1 MAQGRPI
8 RYHALG
14 GAGMTTGGGSLLQ
27 QIRDF
32 LSGYWPRR
40 LPQDEAIP
48 AAVLVLLYESEGE
61 PYIVL
66 TRRTEDVEHHKGET
80 SFPGGAFDP
89 GDGDL
94 LTTAL
99 RETEEEIGV
108 RPEHVDIVGR
118 LDDVI
123 TITGFVVS
131 PFVGVLGTAS
141 YPFAVNTIEVAELVE
156 VPLRHLM
163 DERNLERGVRELAGR
178 WLPILS
184 YNYGDHRIWGA
195 TARILKAFFDNF
207 AASRG

>member
-1 MAQGRPI
+1 MA
-8 RYHALG
+8 G
-14 GAGMTTGGGSLLQ
+14 GVSLLQ

-32 LSGYWPRR
+32 LADYRPQR
-40 LPQDEAIP
+40 LSQDRATP
-48 AAVLVLLYESEGE
+48 AGVLLLLYEKEGE

-89 GDGDL
+89 EDADL

-108 RPEHVDIVGR
+108 RREDVEVLGR
-118 LDDVI
+118 LDDIV

-131 PFVGVLGTAS
+131 PFVGVLRRWP
-141 YPFAVNTIEVAELVE
+141 YPFAANAEEVAELVE

-163 DERNLERGVRELAGR
+163 DERNLERSTRRFGDR
-178 WLPILS
+178 WWPVLS

-195 TARILKAFFDNF
+195 TARIFKGFFDNL
-207 AASRG
+207 AASGA

>member
-1 MAQGRPI
+1 MA
-8 RYHALG
+8 G
-14 GAGMTTGGGSLLQ
+14 GASLLQ

-32 LSGYWPRR
+32 LADYRPRR
-40 LPQDEAIP
+40 LSQDKTTP
-48 AAVLVLLYESEGE
+48 AAVLLLLYERAGE

-89 GDGDL
+89 QDGDL

-108 RPEHVDIVGR
+108 RPEDVEVLGR
-118 LDDVI
+118 LDDIV

-131 PFVGVLGTAS
+131 PFVGLLRTHS
-141 YPFAVNTIEVAELVE
+141 YPFAVNAHEVAELVE

-163 DERNLERGVRELAGR
+163 DERNLEQSVGR
-178 WLPILS
+178 LGDRWFPILA
-184 YNYGDHRIWGA
+184 YHYGDHRIWGA
-195 TARILKAFFDNF
+195 TARILKGFFDHL
-207 AASRG
+207 AASGG

>member
-1 MAQGRPI
+1 MA
-8 RYHALG
+8 G
-14 GAGMTTGGGSLLQ
+14 GASLLQ

-40 LPQDEAIP
+40 LSQDETTP
-48 AAVLVLLYESEGE
+48 AAVLLLLYEKAGE

-80 SFPGGAFDP
+80 SFPGGAFDRE
-89 GDGDL
+89 DGDL

-108 RPEHVDIVGR
+108 RPEDVEVLGR
-118 LDDVI
+118 LDDII

-131 PFVGVLGTAS
+131 PFVGVLRTSS
-141 YPFAVNTIEVAELVE
+141 YRFVVSALEVAELVE

-163 DERNLERGVRELAGR
+163 DERNLEQGVRR
-178 WLPILS
+178 WGNRWWPHLS
-184 YNYGDHRIWGA
+184 YHYGDHRIWGA
-195 TARILKAFFDNF
+195 TARILKGFFDHL
-207 AASRG
+207 AASGG